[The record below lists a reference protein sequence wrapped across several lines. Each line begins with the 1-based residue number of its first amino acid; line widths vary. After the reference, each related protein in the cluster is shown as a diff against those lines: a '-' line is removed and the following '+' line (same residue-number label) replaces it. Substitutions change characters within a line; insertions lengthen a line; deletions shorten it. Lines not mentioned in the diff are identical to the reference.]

1 MARVLKMMNMHQMKI
16 NQTMQFKPSCK
27 THEPGKKKSELKKS
41 KANES
46 QLNRSVDHVDVY
58 QTTQIKNQNRDGMGN
73 FVG

>member
-1 MARVLKMMNMHQMKI
+1 MSLNDTGFTNWGHLAKRTSQA
-16 NQTMQFKPSCK
+16 
-27 THEPGKKKSELKKS
+27 KKKSELKKS